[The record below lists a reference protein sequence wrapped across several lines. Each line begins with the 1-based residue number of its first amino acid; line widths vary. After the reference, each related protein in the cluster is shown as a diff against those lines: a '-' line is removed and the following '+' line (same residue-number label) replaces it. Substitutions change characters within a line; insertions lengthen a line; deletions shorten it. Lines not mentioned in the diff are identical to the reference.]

1 MAEEFDPIEEVLDR
15 AMGYAAERNH
25 EYVVLEHLLLAL
37 MEEKDIQNLISEIGG
52 ETDEI
57 MHDCMGYIENK
68 LNDIV
73 MESEEA
79 PRKTSALERVFNR
92 AVTQV
97 IFSGRKK
104 LGIKDV
110 FVSLLS
116 EKQSYALHFLKKHKV
131 SRQSVIEQLTKERY
145 GEEGG
150 LQERGMP
157 GQGPGGNPAINF
169 KDFCLDLNKEAKEGR
184 VDDLIGRAS
193 EVDDIVHI
201 LARRKKNN
209 VIICGEPGV
218 GKTAI
223 AEGLAKKI
231 INKEVP
237 ETLKD
242 KTVYSLDVSSLVAG
256 TKFRG
261 DFEER
266 AKVVL
271 DELKKRK
278 DTILFIDE
286 IHQIMGAGS
295 AGQSNLDFGTLL
307 KPILAK
313 GKLLCI
319 GTTTFEEYRENF
331 EKDRALMRRFQRLDL
346 DEPSKEDTKQI
357 LNGIK
362 GYYEKFHK
370 VKYDEGTIDLAVE
383 LAGRFIHGKFLPDK
397 AIDVIDASGAKARLS
412 EAPSVTEKMIQEQV
426 SKISKVPL
434 DIIDEKQTDN
444 YAGLEGKV
452 KAKVFGQN
460 KAIEKLVDSIMI
472 AKAGLRP
479 YNKPIGSFLFV
490 GPTGVGKT
498 EVCRQLADSL
508 GIKLLKYDMSEYQ
521 EKHSVSKLIGAPP
534 GYVGYAEGSIGSG
547 QLINDVEDN
556 PNCVLLLDEVEK
568 SAPEVLQVLL
578 QVMDDGKLTSATG
591 KMVMFNK
598 VILCLTSNLGAQASE
613 KPPMG
618 IGKPETTNLSDDY
631 VKDFFAPEFRNRLDA
646 TIKFNKLSKDEIVKI
661 VHKVKNETNEML
673 KEKNVIIEL
682 DAMAVQWIADKGYD
696 PSMGARPMQRVFDQ
710 DIKKPLAKEILFG
723 KLINGGTVMV
733 KIVNGNIELEM
744 NTNAI

>member
-1 MAEEFDPIEEVLDR
+1 MAEEYDPIESVLDK
-15 AMGYAAERNH
+15 AMEYASERNH

-37 MEEKDIQNLISEIGG
+37 SDEKEIQSLITDVDGDMEQIMVDCLEYIDKSLKDI
-52 ETDEI
+52 
-57 MHDCMGYIENK
+57 
-68 LNDIV
+68 V
-73 MESEEA
+73 VESSDA

-104 LGIKDV
+104 LTIKDI

-116 EKQSYALHFLKKHKV
+116 EKNSYALYFLKKNKV
-131 SRQSVIEQLTKERY
+131 TRQAVIEQLTKERY
-145 GEEGG
+145 GEDVG
-150 LQERGMP
+150 LQERQ
-157 GQGPGGNPAINF
+157 QGGEPGGGIRF
-169 KDFCLDLNKEAKEGR
+169 EDYCTDLNKEAKEGR
-184 VDDLIGRAS
+184 IDSLIGR
-193 EVDDIVHI
+193 EPELDDIVHI

-209 VIICGEPGV
+209 CIVVGEPGV

-223 AEGLAKKI
+223 AEGIAKKI
-231 INKEVP
+231 VDKQVP
-237 ETLKD
+237 EAIKD
-242 KTVYSLDVSSLVAG
+242 KTVYSLDVASLVAG

-271 DELKKRK
+271 EKLQKKK
-278 DTILFIDE
+278 DVILFIDE
-286 IHQIMGAGS
+286 VHMIMGAGS
-295 AGQSNLDFGTLL
+295 AGQSNMDFGTLL

-319 GTTTFEEYRENF
+319 GTTTIEEYRENF

-346 DEPSKEDTKQI
+346 GEPSKTDAKLI
-357 LNGIK
+357 LNGILT
-362 GYYEKFHK
+362 YYEKFHQT
-370 VKYDEGTIDLAVE
+370 KYDDGCVDLAVE
-383 LAGRFIHGKFLPDK
+383 LADRFIHNKFLPDK
-397 AIDVIDASGAKARLS
+397 AIDVIDAAGAKAKLA
-412 EAPSVTEKMIQEQV
+412 EAPSVTMHMIQQQV
-426 SKISKVPL
+426 SKISNVPM
-434 DIIDEKQTDN
+434 DVIDEKQTDN

-452 KAKVFGQN
+452 KTKVYGQN
-460 KAIEKLVDSIMI
+460 EAIEKLVDSIMI

-479 YNKPIGSFLFV
+479 FNKPIGSYLFV

-498 EVCRQLADSL
+498 EVCRQLADAL

-521 EKHSVSKLIGAPP
+521 ERHSVSKLIGAPP

-578 QVMDDGKLTSATG
+578 QVMDDGKLTSSTG
-591 KMVMFNK
+591 KTVMFNK

-618 IGKPETTNLSDDY
+618 IGVPDSVNKTDDY

-646 TIKFNKLSKDEIVKI
+646 TIQFNKLSKDNILKI
-661 VHKVKNETNEML
+661 VNKVKDETNEML
-673 KEKNVIIEL
+673 KDKKVTIVL
-682 DAMAVQWIADKGYD
+682 DDTAAQWIADKGFD
-696 PSMGARPMQRVFDQ
+696 PAMGARPMQRIFDQ
-710 DIKKPLAKEILFG
+710 SIKRPLSKEILFG
-723 KLINGGTVMV
+723 KLINGGTVII
-733 KIVNGNIELEM
+733 KAVNDKLEIEYQ
-744 NTNAI
+744 

>member
-1 MAEEFDPIEEVLDR
+1 MAEEYDPIESVLDR
-15 AMGYAAERNH
+15 AMEFASERNH

-37 MEEKDIQNLISEIGG
+37 ANEKEIQSLIAEVKGDIDQIMIDCMQYLDSKLKDIVVES
-52 ETDEI
+52 TD
-57 MHDCMGYIENK
+57 
-68 LNDIV
+68 
-73 MESEEA
+73 A

-104 LGIKDV
+104 LAIKDI

-116 EKQSYALHFLKKHKV
+116 EKNSHALYFLKKNHV
-131 SRQSVIEQLTKERY
+131 TRQAVIEQLTKERY
-145 GEEGG
+145 GEDVH
-150 LQERGMP
+150 LQERQ
-157 GQGPGGNPAINF
+157 QGGEPGGGIRF
-169 KDFCLDLNKEAKEGR
+169 EDYCTDLNKEAKEGR
-184 VDDLIGRAS
+184 IDTLIGR
-193 EVDDIVHI
+193 EPELDDIVHI

-209 VIICGEPGV
+209 CIVVGEPGV

-223 AEGLAKKI
+223 AEGIAKKI
-231 INKEVP
+231 VDKQVP
-237 ETLKD
+237 DAIKD
-242 KTVYSLDVSSLVAG
+242 KTVYSLDVASLVAG

-271 DELKKRK
+271 EKLQKQK
-278 DTILFIDE
+278 DVILFIDE
-286 IHQIMGAGS
+286 VHMIMGAGS
-295 AGQSNLDFGTLL
+295 AGQSNMDFGTLL

-319 GTTTFEEYRENF
+319 GTTTIEEYRENF

-346 DEPSKEDTKQI
+346 GEPSTTDSKLI
-357 LNGIK
+357 LNGILT
-362 GYYEKFHK
+362 YYEKFHQT
-370 VKYDEGTIDLAVE
+370 KYDDGCVDLAVD
-383 LAGRFIHGKFLPDK
+383 LADRFIHNKFLPDK
-397 AIDVIDASGAKARLS
+397 AIDVLDAAGAKAKLAQ
-412 EAPSVTEKMIQEQV
+412 APSVTKHMIQQQV
-426 SKISKVPL
+426 SKISNVPM
-434 DIIDEKQTDN
+434 DVIDEKQTDN

-452 KAKVFGQN
+452 KTKVYGQN
-460 KAIEKLVDSIMI
+460 EAIEKLVDSIMI

-479 YNKPIGSFLFV
+479 FNKPIGSYLFV

-498 EVCRQLADSL
+498 EVCRQLADAL

-578 QVMDDGKLTSATG
+578 QVMDDGKLTSSTG
-591 KMVMFNK
+591 KTVMFNK

-618 IGKPETTNLSDDY
+618 IGRPDSVNQTDDY

-646 TIKFNKLSKDEIVKI
+646 TIQFNKLSKENILKI
-661 VHKVKNETNEML
+661 VHKVKDETNEML
-673 KEKNVIIEL
+673 KSKNVIVVL
-682 DAMAVQWIADKGYD
+682 DDTAAQWIADKGFD
-696 PSMGARPMQRVFDQ
+696 PAMGARPMQRIFDQ
-710 DIKKPLAKEILFG
+710 NVKRPLSKEILFG
-723 KLINGGTVMV
+723 KLINGGTVIV
-733 KIVNGNIELEM
+733 KAVNEKLELEYKE
-744 NTNAI
+744 

>member
-1 MAEEFDPIEEVLDR
+1 ME
-15 AMGYAAERNH
+15 YASERNH

-37 MEEKDIQNLISEIGG
+37 ANEKEIQSLITDVDGDIEQIMYDCLEYIDTKLKDI
-52 ETDEI
+52 
-57 MHDCMGYIENK
+57 
-68 LNDIV
+68 V
-73 MESEEA
+73 VESRDA

-104 LGIKDV
+104 LTIKDI

-116 EKQSYALHFLKKHKV
+116 EKNSYALFFLKKNKV
-131 SRQSVIEQLTKERY
+131 TRQNIIEQLTKERY
-145 GEEGG
+145 GEDVG
-150 LQERGMP
+150 LQER
-157 GQGPGGNPAINF
+157 QGAGGESGGIRF
-169 KDFCLDLNKEAKEGR
+169 EDYCTDLNKEAKEGR
-184 VDDLIGRAS
+184 IDSLIGR
-193 EVDDIVHI
+193 EPELDDIVHI

-209 VIICGEPGV
+209 CIVVGEPGV

-223 AEGLAKKI
+223 AEGIAKKI
-231 INKEVP
+231 VDKQVP
-237 ETLKD
+237 EAIKD
-242 KTVYSLDVSSLVAG
+242 KTVYSLDVASLVAG

-271 DELKKRK
+271 EKLQKQK
-278 DTILFIDE
+278 DVILFIDE
-286 IHQIMGAGS
+286 VHMIMGAGS
-295 AGQSNLDFGTLL
+295 AGQSNMDFGTLL

-319 GTTTFEEYRENF
+319 GTTTIEEYRENF

-346 DEPSKEDTKQI
+346 GEPSKTDAKLI
-357 LNGIK
+357 LNGILT
-362 GYYEKFHK
+362 YYEKFHQT
-370 VKYDEGTIDLAVE
+370 KYDDGCVDLAVD
-383 LAGRFIHGKFLPDK
+383 LADRFIHNKFLPDK
-397 AIDVIDASGAKARLS
+397 AIDVIDAAGAKAKLA
-412 EAPSVTEKMIQEQV
+412 EAPSVTMHMIQQQV
-426 SKISKVPL
+426 SKISNVPM
-434 DIIDEKQTDN
+434 DVIDEKQTDN

-452 KAKVFGQN
+452 KTKVYGQN
-460 KAIEKLVDSIMI
+460 EAIEKLVDSIMI

-479 YNKPIGSFLFV
+479 DNKPIGSYLFV

-498 EVCRQLADSL
+498 EVCRQLADAL

-521 EKHSVSKLIGAPP
+521 ERHSVSKLIGAPP

-578 QVMDDGKLTSATG
+578 QVMDDGKLTSSTG
-591 KMVMFNK
+591 KTVMFNK

-618 IGKPETTNLSDDY
+618 IGVPDSINKTDDY

-646 TIKFNKLSKDEIVKI
+646 TIQFNKLSKENILKI
-661 VHKVKNETNEML
+661 VHKVKDETNEML
-673 KEKNVIIEL
+673 KDKNVIVVL
-682 DAMAVQWIADKGYD
+682 DDTAAQWIADKGFD
-696 PSMGARPMQRVFDQ
+696 PAMGARPMQRIFDQ
-710 DIKKPLAKEILFG
+710 SVKRPLSKEILFG
-723 KLINGGTVMV
+723 KLINGGTVIV
-733 KIVNGNIELEM
+733 KAVNDKLELEYQ
-744 NTNAI
+744 

>member
-1 MAEEFDPIEEVLDR
+1 MAEEYDPIESVLDK
-15 AMGYAAERNH
+15 AMEYASERNH

-37 MEEKDIQNLISEIGG
+37 ANEKEIQSLITDVDGDIEQIMYDCLEYIDTKLKDI
-52 ETDEI
+52 
-57 MHDCMGYIENK
+57 
-68 LNDIV
+68 V
-73 MESEEA
+73 VESRDA

-104 LGIKDV
+104 LTIKDI

-116 EKQSYALHFLKKHKV
+116 EKNSYALFFLKKNKV
-131 SRQSVIEQLTKERY
+131 TRQNIIEQLTKERY
-145 GEEGG
+145 GEDVG
-150 LQERGMP
+150 LQER
-157 GQGPGGNPAINF
+157 QGAGGESGGIRF
-169 KDFCLDLNKEAKEGR
+169 EDYCTDLNKEAKEGR
-184 VDDLIGRAS
+184 IDTLIGR
-193 EVDDIVHI
+193 EPELDDIVHI

-209 VIICGEPGV
+209 CIVVGEPGV

-223 AEGLAKKI
+223 AEGIAKKI
-231 INKEVP
+231 VDKQVP
-237 ETLKD
+237 EAIKD
-242 KTVYSLDVSSLVAG
+242 KTVYSLDVASLVAG

-271 DELKKRK
+271 EKLQKQK
-278 DTILFIDE
+278 DVILFIDE
-286 IHQIMGAGS
+286 VHMIMGAGS
-295 AGQSNLDFGTLL
+295 AGQSNMDFGTLL

-319 GTTTFEEYRENF
+319 GTTTIEEYRENF

-346 DEPSKEDTKQI
+346 GEPSKTDAKLI
-357 LNGIK
+357 LNGILT
-362 GYYEKFHK
+362 YYEKFHQT
-370 VKYDEGTIDLAVE
+370 KYDDGCVDLAVD
-383 LAGRFIHGKFLPDK
+383 LADRFIHNKYLPDK
-397 AIDVIDASGAKARLS
+397 AIDVIDAAGAKAKLA
-412 EAPSVTEKMIQEQV
+412 EAPSVTMHMIQQQV
-426 SKISKVPL
+426 SKISNVPM
-434 DIIDEKQTDN
+434 DVIDEKQTDN

-452 KAKVFGQN
+452 KTKVYGQN
-460 KAIEKLVDSIMI
+460 EAIEKLVDSIMI

-479 YNKPIGSFLFV
+479 FNKPIGSYLFV

-498 EVCRQLADSL
+498 EVCRQLADAL

-521 EKHSVSKLIGAPP
+521 ERHSVSKLIGAPP

-578 QVMDDGKLTSATG
+578 QVMDDGKLTSSTG
-591 KMVMFNK
+591 KTVMFNK

-618 IGKPETTNLSDDY
+618 IGVPDSINKTDDY

-646 TIKFNKLSKDEIVKI
+646 TIQFNKLSKENILKI
-661 VHKVKNETNEML
+661 VHKVKDETNEML
-673 KEKNVIIEL
+673 KDKNVIVVL
-682 DAMAVQWIADKGYD
+682 DDTAAQWIADKGFD
-696 PSMGARPMQRVFDQ
+696 PAMGARPMQRIFDQ
-710 DIKKPLAKEILFG
+710 SVKRPLSKEILFG
-723 KLINGGTVMV
+723 KLINGGTVIV
-733 KIVNGNIELEM
+733 KAVNDKLELEYQQ
-744 NTNAI
+744 

>member
-1 MAEEFDPIEEVLDR
+1 MDEQFDPIEQVLDR
-15 AMGYAAERNH
+15 AMEYASERNH
-25 EYVVLEHLLLAL
+25 EYVVLEHLLLSL

-52 ETDEI
+52 ETSEI
-57 MHDCMGYIENK
+57 MHECMAYLDNALG
-68 LNDIV
+68 DIV
-73 MESEEA
+73 VQTEEA

-116 EKQSYALHFLKKHKV
+116 EKQSYVLFFLKKHKV

-145 GEEGG
+145 GEEPG
-150 LQERGMP
+150 LQERGFP
-157 GQGPGGNPAINF
+157 GQPGSGPQINF
-169 KDFCLDLNKEAKEGR
+169 EDFCTDLNKEAKEGR
-184 VDDLIGRAS
+184 VDELIGRTD

-231 INKEVP
+231 INKQVP
-237 ETLKD
+237 EVLRNKI
-242 KTVYSLDVSSLVAG
+242 VYSLDVSSLVAG

-278 DTILFIDE
+278 NTILFIDE

-346 DEPSKEDTKQI
+346 NEPSKEDTKLI

-362 GYYEKFHK
+362 VYYEKFHK
-370 VKYDEGTIDLAVE
+370 TKYEPGKIDLAVD
-383 LAGRFIHGKFLPDK
+383 LSARFIHNKYLPDK
-397 AIDVIDASGAKARLS
+397 AIDVIDAAGAKARLS
-412 EAPSVTEKMIQEQV
+412 DAPSVTVSMIEEQV
-426 SKISKVPL
+426 SKISKVPM
-434 DIIDEKQTDN
+434 DIINEKKTDN
-444 YAGLEGKV
+444 SAGLEGKV
-452 KAKVFGQN
+452 KTKVFGQN
-460 KAIEKLVDSIMI
+460 EAIEKLVDSIMI

-479 YNKPIGSFLFV
+479 YNKPIGSYLFV

-498 EVCRQLADSL
+498 EVCRQLADAL
-508 GIKLLKYDMSEYQ
+508 GIKLLKYDMS
-521 EKHSVSKLIGAPP
+521 
-534 GYVGYAEGSIGSG
+534 
-547 QLINDVEDN
+547 
-556 PNCVLLLDEVEK
+556 
-568 SAPEVLQVLL
+568 
-578 QVMDDGKLTSATG
+578 
-591 KMVMFNK
+591 
-598 VILCLTSNLGAQASE
+598 
-613 KPPMG
+613 
-618 IGKPETTNLSDDY
+618 
-631 VKDFFAPEFRNRLDA
+631 
-646 TIKFNKLSKDEIVKI
+646 
-661 VHKVKNETNEML
+661 
-673 KEKNVIIEL
+673 
-682 DAMAVQWIADKGYD
+682 
-696 PSMGARPMQRVFDQ
+696 
-710 DIKKPLAKEILFG
+710 
-723 KLINGGTVMV
+723 
-733 KIVNGNIELEM
+733 
-744 NTNAI
+744 

>member
-1 MAEEFDPIEEVLDR
+1 MAEEYDPIESVLDQ
-15 AMGYAAERNH
+15 AMEYASERNH

-37 MEEKDIQNLISEIGG
+37 TNEKEIQSLIVDVNGDIEKIMVDCMEYLDSQLKDIVVES
-52 ETDEI
+52 TD
-57 MHDCMGYIENK
+57 
-68 LNDIV
+68 
-73 MESEEA
+73 A

-104 LGIKDV
+104 LTIKDI

-116 EKQSYALHFLKKHKV
+116 EKNSYALYFLKRNKV
-131 SRQSVIEQLTKERY
+131 TRQNIIEQLTKERY
-145 GEEGG
+145 GEDVH
-150 LQERGMP
+150 LQERQ
-157 GQGPGGNPAINF
+157 QGGEPGGAIRF
-169 KDFCLDLNKEAKEGR
+169 EDYCTDLNKEAEEGR
-184 VDDLIGRAS
+184 IDTLIGR
-193 EVDDIVHI
+193 EPELDDIVHI

-209 VIICGEPGV
+209 CIVVGEPGV

-223 AEGLAKKI
+223 AEGIAKKI
-231 INKEVP
+231 VDKQVP
-237 ETLKD
+237 DAIKD
-242 KTVYSLDVSSLVAG
+242 KTVYSLDVASLVAG

-271 DELKKRK
+271 EKLQQKK
-278 DTILFIDE
+278 DVILFIDE
-286 IHQIMGAGS
+286 VHMIMGAGS
-295 AGQSNLDFGTLL
+295 AGQSNMDFGTLL

-319 GTTTFEEYRENF
+319 GTTTIEEYRENF

-346 DEPSKEDTKQI
+346 GEPSKTDSKLI
-357 LNGIK
+357 LNGILT
-362 GYYEKFHK
+362 YYEKFHQT
-370 VKYDEGTIDLAVE
+370 KYDDGCVDLAVD
-383 LAGRFIHGKFLPDK
+383 LADRFIHNKFLPDK
-397 AIDVIDASGAKARLS
+397 AIDVIDAAGAKAKLAQ
-412 EAPSVTEKMIQEQV
+412 APSVTKHMIQQQV
-426 SKISKVPL
+426 SKISNVPM
-434 DIIDEKQTDN
+434 DVIDEKQTDN

-452 KAKVFGQN
+452 KTKVYGQN
-460 KAIEKLVDSIMI
+460 EAIEKLVDSIMI

-479 YNKPIGSFLFV
+479 FNKPIGSYLFV

-521 EKHSVSKLIGAPP
+521 ERHSVSKLIGAPP

-578 QVMDDGKLTSATG
+578 QVMDDGKLTSSTG
-591 KMVMFNK
+591 KTVMFNK

-618 IGKPETTNLSDDY
+618 IGRPDSINQTDDY

-646 TIKFNKLSKDEIVKI
+646 TIQFNKLSKDNILKI
-661 VHKVKNETNEML
+661 VNKVKDETNEML
-673 KEKNVIIEL
+673 KDKNVIVVL
-682 DAMAVQWIADKGYD
+682 DDSASQWIADKGFD
-696 PSMGARPMQRVFDQ
+696 PAMGARPMQRIFDQ
-710 DIKKPLAKEILFG
+710 NVKRPLSKEILFG
-723 KLINGGTVMV
+723 KLINGGTVIV
-733 KIVNGNIELEM
+733 KAVNDKLELEYQK
-744 NTNAI
+744 

>member
-1 MAEEFDPIEEVLDR
+1 MAEEYDPIESVLDR
-15 AMGYAAERNH
+15 AMEFASERNH

-37 MEEKDIQNLISEIGG
+37 ANEKEIQSLISEVKG
-52 ETDEI
+52 DVDQI
-57 MHDCMGYIENK
+57 MVDCMQYLDNK
-68 LNDIV
+68 LKDIV
-73 MESEEA
+73 VESTDA

-104 LGIKDV
+104 LAIKDI

-116 EKQSYALHFLKKHKV
+116 EKNSYALYFLKKNNIT
-131 SRQSVIEQLTKERY
+131 RQAVIEQLTKERY
-145 GEEGG
+145 GEDVH
-150 LQERGMP
+150 LQERQ
-157 GQGPGGNPAINF
+157 QGGEMGGGPIRF
-169 KDFCLDLNKEAKEGR
+169 EDYCTDLNQEAKDGR
-184 VDDLIGRAS
+184 IDSLIGR
-193 EVDDIVHI
+193 EPELDDIVHI

-209 VIICGEPGV
+209 CIVVGEPGV

-223 AEGLAKKI
+223 AEGIAKKI
-231 INKEVP
+231 VDKQVP
-237 ETLKD
+237 DAIKD
-242 KTVYSLDVSSLVAG
+242 KTVYSLDVASLVAG

-271 DELKKRK
+271 EKLQKKK
-278 DTILFIDE
+278 NVILFIDE
-286 IHQIMGAGS
+286 VHMIMGAGS
-295 AGQSNLDFGTLL
+295 AGQSNMDFGTLL

-319 GTTTFEEYRENF
+319 GTTTIEEYRENF

-346 DEPSKEDTKQI
+346 GEPSKTDSKLI
-357 LNGIK
+357 LNGILT
-362 GYYEKFHK
+362 YYEKFHQT
-370 VKYDEGTIDLAVE
+370 KYDDGCVDLAVD
-383 LAGRFIHGKFLPDK
+383 LADRFIHNKFLPDK
-397 AIDVIDASGAKARLS
+397 AIDVIDAAGAKAKLAQS
-412 EAPSVTEKMIQEQV
+412 PSVTKHMIQQQV
-426 SKISKVPL
+426 SKISNVPM
-434 DIIDEKQTDN
+434 DVIDEKQTDN

-452 KAKVFGQN
+452 KTKVYGQN
-460 KAIEKLVDSIMI
+460 EAIEKLVDSIMI

-479 YNKPIGSFLFV
+479 FNKPIGSYLFV

-498 EVCRQLADSL
+498 EVCRQLADAL
-508 GIKLLKYDMSEYQ
+508 GIKLLKYYMSEYQ
-521 EKHSVSKLIGAPP
+521 ERHSVSKLIGAPP

-578 QVMDDGKLTSATG
+578 QVMDDGKLTSSTG
-591 KMVMFNK
+591 KTVMFNK

-618 IGKPETTNLSDDY
+618 IGRPDSINQTDDY

-646 TIKFNKLSKDEIVKI
+646 TIQFNKLSKENILKI
-661 VHKVKNETNEML
+661 VHKVKDETNEML
-673 KEKNVIIEL
+673 KDKKVIVVL
-682 DAMAVQWIADKGYD
+682 DDSAAKWVADKGFD
-696 PSMGARPMQRVFDQ
+696 PAMGARPMQRIFDQ
-710 DIKKPLAKEILFG
+710 NIKRPLSKEILFG
-723 KLINGGTVMV
+723 KLINGGTALV
-733 KIVNGNIELEM
+733 KAINDKIEIEYKD
-744 NTNAI
+744 

>member
-1 MAEEFDPIEEVLDR
+1 MAEEYDPIESVLDQ
-15 AMGYAAERNH
+15 AMEYARERSH

-37 MEEKDIQNLISEIGG
+37 ANEKEIQLLIGEVKGDTEQIMVDCMQYLDSKLKDIVVES
-52 ETDEI
+52 TD
-57 MHDCMGYIENK
+57 
-68 LNDIV
+68 
-73 MESEEA
+73 A

-104 LGIKDV
+104 LAIKDI

-116 EKQSYALHFLKKHKV
+116 EKNSHALYFLKKNNV
-131 SRQSVIEQLTKERY
+131 TRQAVIEQLTKERY
-145 GEEGG
+145 GEDVG
-150 LQERGMP
+150 LQERQ
-157 GQGPGGNPAINF
+157 QGGEPGGGIRF
-169 KDFCLDLNKEAKEGR
+169 EDYCTDLNKEAKEGR
-184 VDDLIGRAS
+184 IDSLIGR
-193 EVDDIVHI
+193 EPEIDDIVHI

-209 VIICGEPGV
+209 CIVVGEPGV

-223 AEGLAKKI
+223 AEGIAKKI
-231 INKEVP
+231 VDKQVP
-237 ETLKD
+237 DAIKD
-242 KTVYSLDVSSLVAG
+242 KIVYSLDVASLVAG

-271 DELKKRK
+271 DKLQKQK
-278 DTILFIDE
+278 DVILFIDE
-286 IHQIMGAGS
+286 VHMIMGAGS
-295 AGQSNLDFGTLL
+295 AGQSNMDFGTLL

-319 GTTTFEEYRENF
+319 GTTTIEEYRENF

-346 DEPSKEDTKQI
+346 GEPTTTDSKLI
-357 LNGIK
+357 LNGILT
-362 GYYEKFHK
+362 YYEKFHQT
-370 VKYDEGTIDLAVE
+370 KYDDGCVDLAVD
-383 LAGRFIHGKFLPDK
+383 LADRFIHNKFLPDK
-397 AIDVIDASGAKARLS
+397 AIDVIDAAGAKAKLAD
-412 EAPSVTEKMIQEQV
+412 APSVTMHMIQQQV
-426 SKISKVPL
+426 SKISNVPM
-434 DIIDEKQTDN
+434 DVIDEKQTDN

-452 KAKVFGQN
+452 KTKVYGQN
-460 KAIEKLVDSIMI
+460 EAIEKIVDSIMI

-479 YNKPIGSFLFV
+479 FNKPIGSYLFV

-578 QVMDDGKLTSATG
+578 QVMDDGKLTSSTG
-591 KMVMFNK
+591 KTVMFNK

-618 IGKPETTNLSDDY
+618 IGVPDSVNKTDDY

-646 TIKFNKLSKDEIVKI
+646 TIQFNKLSKDNILKI
-661 VHKVKNETNEML
+661 VHKVKDETNAML
-673 KEKNVIIEL
+673 KDKNVIVVL
-682 DAMAVQWIADKGYD
+682 DDTAAQWIADEGFD
-696 PSMGARPMQRVFDQ
+696 PSMGARPMQRIFDQ
-710 DIKKPLAKEILFG
+710 SVKRPLSKEILFG
-723 KLINGGTVMV
+723 KLINGGTVIV
-733 KIVNGNIELEM
+733 KAVNNKLELEYQQ
-744 NTNAI
+744 

>member
-1 MAEEFDPIEEVLDR
+1 MAEEYDPIESVLDK
-15 AMGYAAERNH
+15 AMEYASERNH

-37 MEEKDIQNLISEIGG
+37 SDEKEIQSLITDVNGDMEQIMVDCLEYIDKSLKDI
-52 ETDEI
+52 
-57 MHDCMGYIENK
+57 
-68 LNDIV
+68 V
-73 MESEEA
+73 VESSDA

-104 LGIKDV
+104 LTIKDI

-116 EKQSYALHFLKKHKV
+116 EKNSYALYFLKKNKV
-131 SRQSVIEQLTKERY
+131 TRQAVIEQLTKERY
-145 GEEGG
+145 GEDVG
-150 LQERGMP
+150 LQERQ
-157 GQGPGGNPAINF
+157 QGGEPGGGIRF
-169 KDFCLDLNKEAKEGR
+169 EDYCTDLNKEAKEGR
-184 VDDLIGRAS
+184 IDSLIGR
-193 EVDDIVHI
+193 EPELDDIVHI

-209 VIICGEPGV
+209 CIVVGEPGV

-223 AEGLAKKI
+223 AEGIAKKI
-231 INKEVP
+231 VDKQVP
-237 ETLKD
+237 EAIKD
-242 KTVYSLDVSSLVAG
+242 KTVYSLDVASLVAG

-271 DELKKRK
+271 EKLQKKK
-278 DTILFIDE
+278 DVILFIDE
-286 IHQIMGAGS
+286 VHMIMGAGS
-295 AGQSNLDFGTLL
+295 AGQSNMDFGTLL

-319 GTTTFEEYRENF
+319 GTTTIEEYRENF

-346 DEPSKEDTKQI
+346 GEPSKTDAKLI
-357 LNGIK
+357 LNGILT
-362 GYYEKFHK
+362 YYEKFHQT
-370 VKYDEGTIDLAVE
+370 KYDDGCVDLAVE
-383 LAGRFIHGKFLPDK
+383 LADRFIHNKFLPDK
-397 AIDVIDASGAKARLS
+397 AIDVIDAAGAKAKLA
-412 EAPSVTEKMIQEQV
+412 EAPSVTMHMIQQQV
-426 SKISKVPL
+426 SKISNVPM
-434 DIIDEKQTDN
+434 DVIDEKQTDN

-452 KAKVFGQN
+452 KTKVYGQN
-460 KAIEKLVDSIMI
+460 EAIEKLVDSIMI

-479 YNKPIGSFLFV
+479 FNKPIGSYLFV

-498 EVCRQLADSL
+498 EVCRQLADAL

-521 EKHSVSKLIGAPP
+521 ERHSVSKLIGAPP

-578 QVMDDGKLTSATG
+578 QVMDDGKLTSSTG
-591 KMVMFNK
+591 KTVMFNK

-618 IGKPETTNLSDDY
+618 IGVPDSVNKTDDY

-646 TIKFNKLSKDEIVKI
+646 TIQFNKLSKDNILKI
-661 VHKVKNETNEML
+661 VNKVKDETNEML
-673 KEKNVIIEL
+673 KDKKVTIVL
-682 DAMAVQWIADKGYD
+682 DDTAAQWIADKGFD
-696 PSMGARPMQRVFDQ
+696 PAMGARPMQRIFDQ
-710 DIKKPLAKEILFG
+710 NIKRPLSKEILFG
-723 KLINGGTVMV
+723 KLINGGTVII
-733 KIVNGNIELEM
+733 KAVNDTLEIEYQ
-744 NTNAI
+744 

>member
-1 MAEEFDPIEEVLDR
+1 MAEEFDPIEQVLDR
-15 AMGYAAERNH
+15 AMEFASERNH
-25 EYVVLEHLLLAL
+25 EYVVLEHLLLSL
-37 MEEKDIQNLISEIGG
+37 MNEKDIQSLIEDIGG

-57 MHDCMGYIENK
+57 KVDCVQYIDNALKE
-68 LNDIV
+68 IV
-73 MESEEA
+73 VESDEA

-104 LGIKDV
+104 LGIKDI

-116 EKQSYALHFLKKHKV
+116 EKQSYALYFLKKHNV
-131 SRQSVIEQLTKERY
+131 NRQSVIEQLTKERY
-145 GEEGG
+145 GEESG
-150 LQERGMP
+150 LIERGMP
-157 GQGPGGNPAINF
+157 GLGGPPQQQIRF
-169 KDFCLDLNKEAKEGR
+169 EDFATDLNKEAKEGR
-184 VDDLIGRAS
+184 IDTLIGRVS

-209 VIICGEPGV
+209 IIICGEPGV

-231 INKEVP
+231 IDKQVP
-237 ETLKD
+237 DVLKD
-242 KTVYSLDVSSLVAG
+242 KRVYSLDVSALVAG

-271 DELKKRK
+271 DELRKRK
-278 DTILFIDE
+278 NTILFIDE

-307 KPILAK
+307 KPIIAK

-331 EKDRALMRRFQRLDL
+331 EKDRALMRRFQRIDL
-346 DEPSKEDTKQI
+346 AEPSKEDTKEI

-362 GYYEKFHK
+362 SYYEIFHK
-370 VKYDEGTIDLAVE
+370 TKYDKGTIDLAVE
-383 LAGRFIHGKFLPDK
+383 LSARFIHGKYLPDK
-397 AIDVIDASGAKARLS
+397 AIDVIDAAGAKAKLS
-412 EAPSVTEKMIQEQV
+412 DAPSVTIHMIQEQV

-452 KAKVFGQN
+452 KTKVFGQN
-460 KAIEKLVDSIMI
+460 EAIEKLVDSIMI

-479 YNKPIGSFLFV
+479 FNKPIGSYLFV

-498 EVCRQLADSL
+498 EVCRQLADAL
-508 GIKLLKYDMSEYQ
+508 GIKLIKYDMSEYQ
-521 EKHSVSKLIGAPP
+521 EKHSVSKFIGAPP
-534 GYVGYAEGSIGSG
+534 GYVGYAEGSIGAG
-547 QLINDVEDN
+547 KLINDVEDN
-556 PNCVLLLDEVEK
+556 PNCVLLMDEVEK

-578 QVMDDGKLTSATG
+578 QVMDDGKLTSSTG

-598 VILCLTSNLGAQASE
+598 VILCLTSNLGAEASD
-613 KPPMG
+613 KSPLG
-618 IGKPETTNLSDDY
+618 IGVTHTDKQDDY
-631 VKDFFAPEFRNRLDA
+631 IKDYFAPEFRNRLDA
-646 TIKFNKLSKDEIVKI
+646 TIKFNKLSKPEIIKI
-661 VHKVKNETNEML
+661 VHKVKDETNEML
-673 KEKNVIIEL
+673 KDKKVVVEL
-682 DAMAVQWIADKGYD
+682 DEQAVQWVCDKGYN

-710 DIKKPLAKEILFG
+710 KIKKPLAKEILFG
-723 KLINGGTVMV
+723 KLMNGGKALV
-733 KIVNGNIELEM
+733 KVVNDKIELEYK
-744 NTNAI
+744 

>member
-1 MAEEFDPIEEVLDR
+1 MAEEYDPIESVLDQ
-15 AMGYAAERNH
+15 AMEYASERSH

-37 MEEKDIQNLISEIGG
+37 SNQKEIQTLITDVKGDIEQIMVDCMEYLDKNLKDIVVES
-52 ETDEI
+52 TD
-57 MHDCMGYIENK
+57 
-68 LNDIV
+68 
-73 MESEEA
+73 A

-104 LGIKDV
+104 LTIKDI

-116 EKQSYALHFLKKHKV
+116 EKNSYALYFLKKNNIT
-131 SRQSVIEQLTKERY
+131 RQKIIEQLTKERY
-145 GEEGG
+145 GEDVG
-150 LQERGMP
+150 LQERQ
-157 GQGPGGNPAINF
+157 QGGEMGGGPIRF
-169 KDFCLDLNKEAKEGR
+169 EDYCTDLNQEAKDGR
-184 VDDLIGRAS
+184 IDSLIGR
-193 EVDDIVHI
+193 EPELDDIVHI

-209 VIICGEPGV
+209 CIVVGEPGV

-223 AEGLAKKI
+223 AEGIAKKI
-231 INKEVP
+231 VDKQVP
-237 ETLKD
+237 DAIKD
-242 KTVYSLDVSSLVAG
+242 KTVYSLDVASLVAG

-271 DELKKRK
+271 EKLQKKK
-278 DTILFIDE
+278 DVILFIDE
-286 IHQIMGAGS
+286 VHMIMGAGS
-295 AGQSNLDFGTLL
+295 AGQSNMDFGTLL

-319 GTTTFEEYRENF
+319 GTTTIEEYRENF

-346 DEPSKEDTKQI
+346 GEPSKTDSKLI
-357 LNGIK
+357 LNGILT
-362 GYYEKFHK
+362 YYEKFHQT
-370 VKYDEGTIDLAVE
+370 KYDDGCVDLAVD
-383 LAGRFIHGKFLPDK
+383 LADRFIHNKFLPDK
-397 AIDVIDASGAKARLS
+397 AIDVIDAAGAKAKLAQ
-412 EAPSVTEKMIQEQV
+412 APSVTKHMIQQQV
-426 SKISKVPL
+426 SKISNVPM
-434 DIIDEKQTDN
+434 DVIDEKQTDN

-452 KAKVFGQN
+452 KTKVYGQN
-460 KAIEKLVDSIMI
+460 EAIEKLVDSIMI

-479 YNKPIGSFLFV
+479 FNKPIGSYLFV

-521 EKHSVSKLIGAPP
+521 ERHSVSKLIGAPP

-578 QVMDDGKLTSATG
+578 QVMDDGKLTSSTG
-591 KMVMFNK
+591 KTVMFNK

-618 IGKPETTNLSDDY
+618 IGVPDSINKTDDY

-646 TIKFNKLSKDEIVKI
+646 TIQFNKLSKENILKI
-661 VHKVKNETNEML
+661 VHKVKDETNEML
-673 KEKNVIIEL
+673 KDKKVIVVL
-682 DAMAVQWIADKGYD
+682 DDSAAKWVADKGFD
-696 PSMGARPMQRVFDQ
+696 PAMGARPMQRIFDQ
-710 DIKKPLAKEILFG
+710 NIKRPLSKEILFG
-723 KLINGGTVMV
+723 KLINGGTALV
-733 KIVNGNIELEM
+733 KAVNDKLEIEYQQ
-744 NTNAI
+744 

>member
-1 MAEEFDPIEEVLDR
+1 MAEEYDPIESVLDR
-15 AMGYAAERNH
+15 AMEFASERNH

-37 MEEKDIQNLISEIGG
+37 ANEKEIQSLISEVKG
-52 ETDEI
+52 DVDQI
-57 MHDCMGYIENK
+57 MVDCMQYLDNK
-68 LNDIV
+68 LKDIV
-73 MESEEA
+73 VESTDA

-104 LGIKDV
+104 LAIKDI

-116 EKQSYALHFLKKHKV
+116 EKNSYALYFLKKNNIT
-131 SRQSVIEQLTKERY
+131 RQAVIEQLTKERY
-145 GEEGG
+145 GEDVH
-150 LQERGMP
+150 LQERQ
-157 GQGPGGNPAINF
+157 QGGEMGGGPIRF
-169 KDFCLDLNKEAKEGR
+169 EDYCTDLNQEAKDGR
-184 VDDLIGRAS
+184 IDSLIGR
-193 EVDDIVHI
+193 EPELDDIVHI

-209 VIICGEPGV
+209 CIVVGEPGV

-223 AEGLAKKI
+223 AEGIAKKI
-231 INKEVP
+231 VDKQVP
-237 ETLKD
+237 DAIKD
-242 KTVYSLDVSSLVAG
+242 KTVYSLDVASLVAG

-271 DELKKRK
+271 EKLQKKK
-278 DTILFIDE
+278 DVILFIDE
-286 IHQIMGAGS
+286 VHMIMGAGS
-295 AGQSNLDFGTLL
+295 AGQSNMDFGTLL

-319 GTTTFEEYRENF
+319 GTTTIEEYRENF

-346 DEPSKEDTKQI
+346 GEPSKTDSKLI
-357 LNGIK
+357 LNGILT
-362 GYYEKFHK
+362 YYEKFHQT
-370 VKYDEGTIDLAVE
+370 KYDDGCVDLAVD
-383 LAGRFIHGKFLPDK
+383 LADRFIHNKFLPDK
-397 AIDVIDASGAKARLS
+397 AIDVIDAAGAKAKLAQS
-412 EAPSVTEKMIQEQV
+412 PSVTKHMIQQQV
-426 SKISKVPL
+426 SKISNVPM
-434 DIIDEKQTDN
+434 DVIDEKQTDN

-452 KAKVFGQN
+452 KTKVYGQN
-460 KAIEKLVDSIMI
+460 EAIEKLVDSIMI

-479 YNKPIGSFLFV
+479 FNKPIGSYLFV

-521 EKHSVSKLIGAPP
+521 ERHSVSKLIGAPP

-578 QVMDDGKLTSATG
+578 QVMDDGKLTSSTG
-591 KMVMFNK
+591 KTVMFNK

-618 IGKPETTNLSDDY
+618 IGVPDSVNKTDDF

-646 TIKFNKLSKDEIVKI
+646 TIQFNKLSKDNILKI
-661 VHKVKNETNEML
+661 VHKVKDETNEML
-673 KEKNVIIEL
+673 KDKKVIVVL
-682 DAMAVQWIADKGYD
+682 DDSAAKWVADKGFD
-696 PSMGARPMQRVFDQ
+696 PAMGARPMQRIFDQ
-710 DIKKPLAKEILFG
+710 NIKRPLSKEILFG
-723 KLINGGTVMV
+723 KLINGGTALV
-733 KIVNGNIELEM
+733 KAVNDKIEIEYKD
-744 NTNAI
+744 

>member
-1 MAEEFDPIEEVLDR
+1 MAEEYDPIESVLDK
-15 AMGYAAERNH
+15 AMEYASERNH

-37 MEEKDIQNLISEIGG
+37 ANEKEIQSLISEVKGDI
-52 ETDEI
+52 DQI
-57 MHDCMGYIENK
+57 MVDCMQYLDNK
-68 LNDIV
+68 LKDIV
-73 MESEEA
+73 VESTDA

-104 LGIKDV
+104 LTIKDI

-116 EKQSYALHFLKKHKV
+116 EKNSHALYFLKKNNIT
-131 SRQSVIEQLTKERY
+131 RQAIIEQLTKERY
-145 GEEGG
+145 GEDVH
-150 LQERGMP
+150 LQERQ
-157 GQGPGGNPAINF
+157 QGGEMGGGPIRF
-169 KDFCLDLNKEAKEGR
+169 EDYCTDLNKEAQEGR
-184 VDDLIGRAS
+184 IDSLIGR
-193 EVDDIVHI
+193 EPELDDIVHI

-209 VIICGEPGV
+209 CIVVGEPGV

-223 AEGLAKKI
+223 AEGIAKKI
-231 INKEVP
+231 VDKQVP
-237 ETLKD
+237 DAIKD
-242 KTVYSLDVSSLVAG
+242 KTVYSLDVASLVAG

-271 DELKKRK
+271 EKLQKQK
-278 DTILFIDE
+278 DVILFIDE
-286 IHQIMGAGS
+286 VHMIMGAGS
-295 AGQSNLDFGTLL
+295 AGQSNMDFGTLL

-319 GTTTFEEYRENF
+319 GTTTIEEYRENF

-346 DEPSKEDTKQI
+346 GEPSKTDSKLI
-357 LNGIK
+357 LNGILT
-362 GYYEKFHK
+362 YYEKFHQT
-370 VKYDEGTIDLAVE
+370 KYDEGCVDLAVD
-383 LAGRFIHGKFLPDK
+383 LADRFIHNKFLPDK
-397 AIDVIDASGAKARLS
+397 AIDVIDAAGAKAKLAQ
-412 EAPSVTEKMIQEQV
+412 APSVTKHMIQQQV
-426 SKISKVPL
+426 SKISNVPM
-434 DIIDEKQTDN
+434 DVIDEKQTDN

-452 KAKVFGQN
+452 KTKVYGQN
-460 KAIEKLVDSIMI
+460 EAIEKLVDSIMI

-479 YNKPIGSFLFV
+479 FNKPIGSYLFV

-521 EKHSVSKLIGAPP
+521 ERHSVSKLIGAPP

-578 QVMDDGKLTSATG
+578 QVMDDGKLTSSTG
-591 KMVMFNK
+591 KTVMFNK

-618 IGKPETTNLSDDY
+618 IGVPDSINKTDDY

-646 TIKFNKLSKDEIVKI
+646 TIQFNKLSKDNILKI
-661 VHKVKNETNEML
+661 VNKVKDETNEML
-673 KEKNVIIEL
+673 KDKKVIVVL
-682 DAMAVQWIADKGYD
+682 DDTAAKWIADKGFD
-696 PSMGARPMQRVFDQ
+696 PAMGARPMQRIFDQ
-710 DIKKPLAKEILFG
+710 NVKRPLSKEILFG
-723 KLINGGTVMV
+723 KLINGGTALV
-733 KIVNGNIELEM
+733 KAVNDKLEIEYKE
-744 NTNAI
+744 

>member
-1 MAEEFDPIEEVLDR
+1 MAEEYDPIESVLDK
-15 AMGYAAERNH
+15 AMEYASERNH

-37 MEEKDIQNLISEIGG
+37 VNEKEIQSLITEVKGEVDQIMVDCMQYLDSRLKDIVVES
-52 ETDEI
+52 TD
-57 MHDCMGYIENK
+57 
-68 LNDIV
+68 
-73 MESEEA
+73 A

-104 LGIKDV
+104 LTIKDI

-116 EKQSYALHFLKKHKV
+116 EKNSHALYFLKKNNIT
-131 SRQSVIEQLTKERY
+131 RQAIIEQLTKERY
-145 GEEGG
+145 GEDVH
-150 LQERGMP
+150 LQERQ
-157 GQGPGGNPAINF
+157 QGGEPGGGPIKF
-169 KDFCLDLNKEAKEGR
+169 EDYCTDLNQEAKDGR
-184 VDDLIGRAS
+184 IDSLIGR
-193 EVDDIVHI
+193 EPELDDIVHI

-209 VIICGEPGV
+209 CIVVGEPGV

-223 AEGLAKKI
+223 AEGIAKKI
-231 INKEVP
+231 VDKQVP
-237 ETLKD
+237 DAIKD
-242 KTVYSLDVSSLVAG
+242 KTVYSLDVASLVAG

-271 DELKKRK
+271 EKLQQKK
-278 DTILFIDE
+278 DVILFIDE
-286 IHQIMGAGS
+286 VHMIMGAGS
-295 AGQSNLDFGTLL
+295 AGQSNMDFGTLL

-319 GTTTFEEYRENF
+319 GTTTIEEYRENF

-346 DEPSKEDTKQI
+346 GEPSKTDSKLI
-357 LNGIK
+357 LNGILT
-362 GYYEKFHK
+362 YYEKFHQT
-370 VKYDEGTIDLAVE
+370 KYDDGCVDLAVD
-383 LAGRFIHGKFLPDK
+383 LADRFIHNKFLPDK
-397 AIDVIDASGAKARLS
+397 AIDVIDAAGAKAKLAQ
-412 EAPSVTEKMIQEQV
+412 APSVTKHMIQQQV
-426 SKISKVPL
+426 SKISNVPM
-434 DIIDEKQTDN
+434 DVIDEKQTDN

-452 KAKVFGQN
+452 KTKVYGQN
-460 KAIEKLVDSIMI
+460 EAIEKLVDSIMI

-479 YNKPIGSFLFV
+479 FNKPIGSYLFV

-521 EKHSVSKLIGAPP
+521 ERHSVSKLIGAPP

-578 QVMDDGKLTSATG
+578 QVMDDGKLTSSTG
-591 KMVMFNK
+591 KTVMFNK

-618 IGKPETTNLSDDY
+618 IGVPDSINKTDDY

-646 TIKFNKLSKDEIVKI
+646 TIQFNKLSKENILKI
-661 VHKVKNETNEML
+661 VHKVKDETNEML
-673 KEKNVIIEL
+673 KDKKVIVVL
-682 DAMAVQWIADKGYD
+682 DDTAAQWVADKGFD
-696 PSMGARPMQRVFDQ
+696 PAMGARPMQRIFDQ
-710 DIKKPLAKEILFG
+710 SIKRPLSKEILFG
-723 KLINGGTVMV
+723 KLINGGTALV
-733 KIVNGNIELEM
+733 KAVNDKLEIEYKQ
-744 NTNAI
+744 